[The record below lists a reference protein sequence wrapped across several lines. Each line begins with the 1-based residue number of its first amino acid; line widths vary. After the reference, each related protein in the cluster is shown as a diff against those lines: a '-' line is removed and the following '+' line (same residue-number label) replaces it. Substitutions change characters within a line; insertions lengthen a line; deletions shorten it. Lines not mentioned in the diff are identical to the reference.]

1 MQHYLEDENFNFL
14 KFQMPMRGSSSPP
27 PQQRP
32 MFSPVKKELP
42 SHLPPPPSGVVI
54 TPNNMYHQR
63 EISSPIKRPTDL
75 SVYPQTSSSRTM
87 NDLIASEIEKSLS
100 VSGPA
105 SAMQQQ
111 QLTSKGYHPD
121 FRQTAGLYGGMPQ
134 KIQPPSPSGK
144 LVLKALH

>member
-1 MQHYLEDENFNFL
+1 
-14 KFQMPMRGSSSPP
+14 MPMRGTSSPP

-54 TPNNMYHQR
+54 TPNNMYHKR
-63 EISSPIKRPTDL
+63 EISSPVKRPTDL

-87 NDLIASEIEKSLS
+87 NDLIASEIEKSLC

-105 SAMQQQ
+105 PSMQSQQQ
-111 QLTSKGYHPD
+111 QQASKGYHPD
-121 FRQTAGLYGGMPQ
+121 FRQTAGLYGGTPQ
-134 KIQPPSPSGK
+134 KIQPPSPAGK
-144 LVLKALH
+144 TKRLHI